1 MKYSVSINEK
11 KRTVTVT
18 LADGSKGVARC
29 CPSDQ
34 FNISTG
40 IELAL
45 ERAKVAKANAE
56 KEIEP
61 TPLATQMT
69 VTMLVK
75 QLEKALPEGQM
86 VLVGNGA
93 EMTEAQKQWL
103 RSIAGNCSCKC
114 HNEATKAE
122 DGKYYTE
129 DEIDEIQEEK
139 YDEGYEAGYDKG
151 HREGYD
157 EGHDDGY
164 DEGYDAAKSEC
175 RDIEEQRDEYEATL
189 QIIREQLEEVGI
201 I

>member
-45 ERAKVAKANAE
+45 ERAKTANKKTSLSIVE
-56 KEIEP
+56 
-61 TPLATQMT
+61 
-69 VTMLVK
+69 LVK
-75 QLEKALPEGQM
+75 TLEAALPEGQM
-86 VLVGNGA
+86 VIVGKGE

-103 RSIAGNCSCKC
+103 RSLAGNCSCKC

-122 DGKYYTE
+122 GGKYYTE
-129 DEIDEIQEEK
+129 DEIDEIREES
-139 YDEGYEAGYDKG
+139 YDEGHEASYDKG
-151 HREGYD
+151 HQEGYD
-157 EGHDDGY
+157 ECYED
-164 DEGYDAAKSEC
+164 AKSEYC
-175 RDIEEQRDEYEATL
+175 GIEEQRDEYEATL

>member
-1 MKYSVSINEK
+1 MNYSVSINEK

-45 ERAKVAKANAE
+45 ERAKTAN
-56 KEIEP
+56 KK
-61 TPLATQMT
+61 TPLSI
-69 VTMLVK
+69 VELVK
-75 QLEKALPEGQM
+75 ALEAALPEGQM
-86 VLVGNGA
+86 VLVGKGE

-103 RSIAGNCSCKC
+103 RSLAGNYSCKC
-114 HNEATKAE
+114 HNEATEATEAE

-129 DEIDEIQEEK
+129 DEIDEIREES
-139 YDEGYEAGYDKG
+139 YDE
-151 HREGYD
+151 
-157 EGHDDGY
+157 GY

-175 RDIEEQRDEYEATL
+175 RDIEVQRDEYEATL
-189 QIIREQLEEVGI
+189 QIICEQLEEVGI